1 MAKKDLILVGGG
13 GHCKSCIDVIEA
25 EGTFNIAGIVDVEG
39 KLREKVLDYEIIA
52 TDNDLESLATQYQYF
67 LITIGSIKDPCKRI
81 EKFKYL
87 KQFGA
92 TFPVIIS
99 PLAYVAKS
107 ACVGEGTIVM
117 HKVLVNS
124 DACIGMNC
132 IINSSALIEHDVKVG
147 DHCHISTGS
156 IINGKCHIG
165 NRVFVGSNS
174 VVIDCVNIGDDA
186 VIGAGSVVSQSIS
199 EAGIYV
205 GNPASSVSKD
215 SQEIKRA

>member
-1 MAKKDLILVGGG
+1 M
-13 GHCKSCIDVIEA
+13 
-25 EGTFNIAGIVDVEG
+25 
-39 KLREKVLDYEIIA
+39 
-52 TDNDLESLATQYQYF
+52 ATQYQYF
-67 LITIGSIKDPCKRI
+67 LITIGSIKDPCKRV
-81 EKFKYL
+81 ERYEYL
-87 KQFGA
+87 KQLGA

-99 PLAYVAKS
+99 PLAHVAESAYVD
-107 ACVGEGTIVM
+107 EGTIVM

-124 DACIGMNC
+124 DACVGMNC

-186 VIGAGSVVSQSIS
+186 VIGAGSVVMKSIS

-205 GNPASSVSKD
+205 GNPAFKKNKN
-215 SQEIKRA
+215 E

>member
-67 LITIGSIKDPCKRI
+67 LITIGSIKDPRKRI
-81 EKFKYL
+81 DKFDYL
-87 KQFGA
+87 KQLGV
-92 TFPVIIS
+92 TFPVIVS

-117 HKVLVNS
+117 HKVLINS
-124 DACIGMNC
+124 DACVRMNC
-132 IINSSALIEHDVKVG
+132 IINTLALIEHDSTVG

-156 IINGKCHIG
+156 IINGKCNIG
-165 NRVFVGSNS
+165 NRVFVGSDS

-186 VIGAGSVVSQSIS
+186 VIGAGSVVLKSLS
-199 EAGIYV
+199 EAGLYV
-205 GNPASSVSKD
+205 GSPA
-215 SQEIKRA
+215 IKVTDG

>member
-13 GHCKSCIDVIEA
+13 GHCKSCIDVIES
-25 EGTFNIAGIVDVEG
+25 EGSFNIAGIVDIED
-39 KLREKVLDYEIIA
+39 KLHQRILDYEVIA
-52 TDNDLESLATQYQYF
+52 SDKDLTNLVSKYKDF

-81 EKFKYL
+81 EKYEYL
-87 KQFGA
+87 KQLGA
-92 TFPVIIS
+92 TFPVIVS

-124 DACIGMNC
+124 DACVGMNC

-174 VVIDCVNIGDDA
+174 VVIDYINIGDDA
-186 VIGAGSVVSQSIS
+186 VIGASSVVLKSLS
-199 EAGIYV
+199 EAGIYA
-205 GNPASSVSKD
+205 GNPAFRISKD

>member
-13 GHCKSCIDVIEA
+13 GHCKSCIYVIEA
-25 EGTFNIAGIVDVEG
+25 EGAFNIAGIVDVEG

-67 LITIGSIKDPCKRI
+67 LITIGSIKDSRKRI
-81 EKFKYL
+81 DKFDYL
-87 KQFGA
+87 KQLGA
-92 TFPVIIS
+92 TFPVIVS
-99 PLAYVAKS
+99 QLAHVSKS

-117 HKVLVNS
+117 HKALINADSRV
-124 DACIGMNC
+124 GKNC
-132 IINSSALIEHDVKVG
+132 IINTSALIEHDSTVG
-147 DHCHISTGS
+147 DHCHISTGC

-174 VVIDCVNIGDDA
+174 VVIDCVNIGDD
-186 VIGAGSVVSQSIS
+186 VIIGAGSVVSQSIS

-205 GNPASSVSKD
+205 GNPARRVNKD
-215 SQEIKRA
+215 NKS